1 MRFVKKWRTGV
12 NQNYKT
18 VMQSPK
24 VELRRMGDEN
34 EDEDE
39 KEDEDENERP
49 GDYQPRIRLR
59 RGYGATGDADFTD
72 GIEAR
77 MENWGLRIARAT
89 SPSSI
94 IYPLSSILADSPITK
109 KGEMIKREGVPFL
122 SFPPF
127 GN

>member
-18 VMQSPK
+18 VMRSLK

-49 GDYQPRIRLR
+49 RRLPTADPPAPRLR
-59 RGYGATGDADFTD
+59 RD
-72 GIEAR
+72 R
-77 MENWGLRIARAT
+77 
-89 SPSSI
+89 
-94 IYPLSSILADSPITK
+94 
-109 KGEMIKREGVPFL
+109 
-122 SFPPF
+122 
-127 GN
+127 